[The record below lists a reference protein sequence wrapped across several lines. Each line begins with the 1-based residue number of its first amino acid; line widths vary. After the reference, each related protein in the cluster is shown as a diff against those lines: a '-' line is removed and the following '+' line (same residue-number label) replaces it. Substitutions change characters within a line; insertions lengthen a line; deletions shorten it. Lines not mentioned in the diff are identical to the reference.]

1 MFQPDPALKFY
12 GDHHHRYMLDGE
24 WLPYSMS
31 QVLSWDMSPP
41 QRAAIERTKDGEDGW
56 KIRGETLHKILSEF
70 LNGEGS
76 IYDDKWTAWVEPLL
90 ADDLFKDVTTIATEM
105 PICDRVKRV
114 AGAFDFLIETLASNT
129 ETGATS
135 EKRLILGDL
144 KTVSSRKGVSSRKP
158 AKAQLGAYASFLA
171 GSPYRTEVTDVVTVI
186 CGPERTRCVFTD
198 VDTAI
203 AEWEE
208 QWGRFQATQ
217 PSW

>member
-1 MFQPDPALKFY
+1 MFQPDSALTFY

-24 WLPYSMS
+24 WLPYSVT
-31 QVLSWDMSPP
+31 QVLSWDMSPA

-56 KIRGETLHKILSEF
+56 QIRGNTIHRGLDQF

-105 PICDRVKRV
+105 PICDRIKRV
-114 AGAFDFLIETLASNT
+114 SGSFDFLIETLASNT

-144 KTVSSRKGVSSRKP
+144 KSVSSRKAVSSRKLP
-158 AKAQLGAYASFLA
+158 IPQLGAYASFLA
-171 GSPYRTEVTDVVTVI
+171 GSPYRVAVTDVVSVI

-198 VDTAI
+198 VNTAI

-217 PSW
+217 PNW

>member
-1 MFQPDPALKFY
+1 MFQPDPALIFY

-24 WLPYSMS
+24 WLPYSVS
-31 QVLSWDMSPP
+31 QVLSWDMSPA

-56 KIRGETLHKILSEF
+56 KVSGDTIHRVLDQF

-90 ADDLFKDVTTIATEM
+90 ADDLFKDVTTIATET

-114 AGAFDFLIETLASNT
+114 AGAFDFLIEDKN
-129 ETGATS
+129 
-135 EKRLILGDL
+135 RLILGDL

-171 GSPYRTEVTDVVTVI
+171 GSPYRTMVTDVVTVI

-198 VDTAI
+198 VNTAI

>member
-24 WLPYSMS
+24 WLPYSVS
-31 QVLSWDMSPP
+31 QVLSWDMSPA

-56 KIRGETLHKILSEF
+56 QIRGNTIHRVLDQF

-76 IYDDKWTAWVEPLL
+76 IHDDKWTAWIEPLL
-90 ADDLFKDVTTIATEM
+90 ADDLFKDVTTIATET

-114 AGAFDFLIETLASNT
+114 AGAFDFLIEDKN
-129 ETGATS
+129 
-135 EKRLILGDL
+135 RLILGDL
-144 KTVSSRKGVSSRKP
+144 KTVSSRKAVSSRKLP
-158 AKAQLGAYASFLA
+158 LPQLGAYASFLA
-171 GSPYRTEVTDVVTVI
+171 GSPYRVAVTDVVSVI